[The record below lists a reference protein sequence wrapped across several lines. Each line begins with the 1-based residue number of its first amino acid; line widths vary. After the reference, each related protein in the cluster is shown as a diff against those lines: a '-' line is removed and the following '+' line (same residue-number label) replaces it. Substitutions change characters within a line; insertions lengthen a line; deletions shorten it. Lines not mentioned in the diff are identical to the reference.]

1 MTKEKVLMVTW
12 AWYPSGGDWTYVQ
25 NVQRLYESKGYEV
38 IPFSTINEKNVPTQG
53 PAYFVESPDYKAI
66 NKNRSVANAWK
77 VVKNAVVSG
86 NAMDAVEKVLKEHK
100 ISIAHLHNIHH
111 HITPAIISRLKKAGV
126 KILWSLHD
134 YKIICPESLFISH
147 GKVCERCMGGKF
159 YNCAIHT
166 CKKGSL
172 GASILAMTEAYF
184 YHKRGT
190 YEQVD
195 AYLCPSAFLRGKFLE
210 FGFEPAKMFVSN
222 LCYDISM
229 VDNFIQQ
236 NKSRDDSFSNST
248 KGNDYI
254 LYVGR
259 LEDVKG
265 IRTLIHA
272 VEGTPIALKIV
283 GSGAAE
289 DEFRNLVQGKNMKN
303 VEFLGFRDKES
314 VFRLTMNA
322 KFVVVPSEWYENF
335 PFSVIESFLFSK
347 PVIGSKM
354 GGIPELVK
362 HEETGLLFEAGNI
375 SDLRSKLL
383 RLWNDDEKILE
394 WGRNARTHVVNIVN
408 FETHWQKLISIIN
421 NIQHNGN

>member
-1 MTKEKVLMVTW
+1 MVTW

-38 IPFSTINEKNVPTQG
+38 IPFSTNNERNFVPEG
-53 PAYFVESPDYKAI
+53 PAYFIDSPDYKAI
-66 NKNRSVANAWK
+66 NKNKTIGNAWN
-77 VVKNAVVSG
+77 VVKNSIVSK
-86 NAMDAVEKVLKEHK
+86 NAIEAVEKALREHK

-111 HITPAIISRLKKAGV
+111 HITPAIVSRLKKAGV

-147 GKVCERCMGGKF
+147 GKVCERCMGGSF
-159 YNCAIHT
+159 YNCATHT

-195 AYLCPSAFLRGKFLE
+195 AYLCPSSFLRDKFLE
-210 FGFEPAKMFVSN
+210 FGFEASKMFVSN
-222 LCYDISM
+222 LCYDISL
-229 VDNFIQQ
+229 VDNFIQE
-236 NKSRDDSFSNST
+236 NKFSDVSFSNST

-272 VEGTPIALKIV
+272 VEGTQIALKIV
-283 GSGAAE
+283 GAGAAE
-289 DEFRNLVQGKNMKN
+289 EEFKNLVREKNLN
-303 VEFLGFRDKES
+303 NIEFLGFQDKDS
-314 VFRLTMNA
+314 VFRLTMHS

-347 PVIGSKM
+347 PVIGSKI

-375 SDLRSKLL
+375 SDLRSNLI
-383 RLWNDDEKILE
+383 RLWNDEEKIKV
-394 WGRNARTHVVNIVN
+394 WGQNARTHVYNIVN
-408 FETHWQKLISIIN
+408 YETHWQKLNSIIN